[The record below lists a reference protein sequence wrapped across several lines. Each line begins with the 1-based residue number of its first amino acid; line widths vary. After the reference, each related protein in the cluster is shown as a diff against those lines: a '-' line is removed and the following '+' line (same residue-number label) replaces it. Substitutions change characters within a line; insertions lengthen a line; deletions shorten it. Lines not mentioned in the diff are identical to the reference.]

1 MTGRLSQIVLDTPDG
16 RAPSPEIA
24 QEQAVAIFDLLE
36 ENSFAP
42 CDAGSGSFR
51 LTLGLVGSRLQFD
64 LTEDGGAPAA
74 QFTLS
79 LGALRQIVK
88 DYGTICES
96 YYEAVRSEPPAEIER
111 LDEARRAIHAE
122 GAAALRELLQGRAD
136 TDDATAR
143 RLFTLVCALS
153 AGG

>member
-1 MTGRLSQIVLDTPDG
+1 MTARLCQIVLDAPDG
-16 RAPSPEIA
+16 RAPNPEIA

-42 CDAGSGSFR
+42 CAAGPGPYR
-51 LTLGLVGSRLQFD
+51 LTLGLAESRLQFD
-64 LTEDGGAPAA
+64 LAGDDGTPAA

-79 LGALRQIVK
+79 LGELRQIVR
-88 DYGTICES
+88 DYGAICES
-96 YYEAVRSEPPAEIER
+96 YYEAVRSAPPADIER

-122 GAAALRELLQGRAD
+122 GAASLRALLRGRAE

-143 RLFTLVCALS
+143 RLFTLVCVLA
-153 AGG
+153 AGA

>member
-1 MTGRLSQIVLDTPDG
+1 MTARLSQIVLDAPDG

-42 CDAGSGSFR
+42 CDAGAGPYR
-51 LTLGLVGSRLQFD
+51 LTLGLTGSRLQFD
-64 LTEDGGAPAA
+64 LTCDDGAPVA
-74 QFTLS
+74 QFALS

-88 DYGTICES
+88 DYGAICQS
-96 YYEAVRSEPPAEIER
+96 YYEAVRTEPPAEIER

-122 GAAALRELLQGRAD
+122 GAETLRTLLRGRAE
-136 TDDATAR
+136 TDAPTAR
-143 RLFTLVCALS
+143 RLFTLVCALDA
-153 AGG
+153 AG

>member
-1 MTGRLSQIVLDTPDG
+1 MTARLSQIVLSTPDG
-16 RAPSPEIA
+16 RAPSPDIA

-42 CDAGSGSFR
+42 CDATPGPYR
-51 LTLGLVGSRLQFD
+51 LTLGLTGSRLSFD
-64 LTEDGGAPAA
+64 LAGDTGSPLT

-79 LGALRQIVK
+79 MGELRQIVK
-88 DYGTICES
+88 DYGAICAS
-96 YYEAVRSEPPAEIER
+96 YHEAVRSEPPSEIER

-122 GAAALRELLQGRAD
+122 GATTLRGLLQGRAD

-143 RLFTLVCALS
+143 RLFTLVCALA

>member
-1 MTGRLSQIVLDTPDG
+1 MTARLSQIVLDAPDG

-42 CDAGSGSFR
+42 CAAVAGPYR
-51 LTLGLVGSRLQFD
+51 LTLGLIGGRLQFG
-64 LTEDGGAPAA
+64 LTGEDGTHAA
-74 QFTLS
+74 QFNLP

-96 YYEAVRSEPPAEIER
+96 YFEAVRSEPPAEIER

-122 GAAALRELLQGRAD
+122 GAAALRGLLQDRAE
-136 TDDATAR
+136 TDEPTAR
-143 RLFTLVCALS
+143 RLFTLVCALT
-153 AGG
+153 AGS